1 MQLPGST
8 FKKRVPIIT
17 WKPWKSVD
25 TYAEAGTGFEPAVFR
40 SWAWWVD
47 QFLYP
52 ASSPDLS
59 FPLPTGVPLACLAG
73 IEPAFRL
80 RLGAEVGAPSLTDDW
95 YELAESTSVEA
106 KEEARGLSF
115 QAKEQGMSALLLKRI
130 RFLAPFYTLIP
141 DWTSVHSLTYLSG
154 VGVNSF
160 TLRLWWN
167 GIPYPVL
174 SI

>member
-1 MQLPGST
+1 MKTMKVGGYLCRGGDRIRTCSLQVMSLMSRPIPLPR
-8 FKKRVPIIT
+8 F
-17 WKPWKSVD
+17 
-25 TYAEAGTGFEPAVFR
+25 
-40 SWAWWVD
+40 
-47 QFLYP
+47 

-115 QAKEQGMSALLLKRI
+115 QAKEQGMSALLRLRI
-130 RFLAPFYTLIP
+130 RFLAPFYTQIP
-141 DWTSVHSLTYLSG
+141 D
-154 VGVNSF
+154 
-160 TLRLWWN
+160 
-167 GIPYPVL
+167 
-174 SI
+174 

>member
-1 MQLPGST
+1 
-8 FKKRVPIIT
+8 
-17 WKPWKSVD
+17 
-25 TYAEAGTGFEPAVFR
+25 
-40 SWAWWVD
+40 
-47 QFLYP
+47 
-52 ASSPDLS
+52 
-59 FPLPTGVPLACLAG
+59 
-73 IEPAFRL
+73 
-80 RLGAEVGAPSLTDDW
+80 
-95 YELAESTSVEA
+95 
-106 KEEARGLSF
+106 
-115 QAKEQGMSALLLKRI
+115 MSALLRLRI

>member
-1 MQLPGST
+1 MQSPGST
-8 FKKRVPIIT
+8 ITKRVPIIT

-130 RFLAPFYTLIP
+130 RFLAPFYTQIP
-141 DWTSVHSLTYLSG
+141 DWTSVHSLTYLS
-154 VGVNSF
+154 VDWCTNKTQNPWF
-160 TLRLWWN
+160 EHPFLL
-167 GIPYPVL
+167 
-174 SI
+174 